1 MTRAKKSAPSPPRPA
16 QSAAAPRFE
25 NIEWL
30 VDGEGD
36 ITIGPVGPIR
46 CAATAA
52 NEDQSLAMLV
62 RRDGETLFQLMA
74 RLDAAIAKALEED
87 VFIDEINNGP
97 SDAL

>member
-1 MTRAKKSAPSPPRPA
+1 MTRAKKSAPSPPGLA
-16 QSAAAPRFE
+16 QPAAAPRFE

-36 ITIGPVGPIR
+36 ITIGTVGPIR

-62 RRDGETLFQLMA
+62 RREGETLFQFMA
-74 RLDAAIAKALEED
+74 RLDTAIAKALDED